1 MHSCPPRIA
10 VLLLGASL
18 IPSVFAAPANRPS
31 TLPEVIDLRAAIVY
45 ALENSFTIRQ
55 ARERIQ
61 QQDGVVLEVS
71 ARGVPNVSVGA
82 AYQRNDVDISQSFPA
97 DDSTWQIQIQ
107 ARQSLY
113 SGGAVQG
120 ATASARLTREAAVLE
135 LQAVINEVLL
145 AVRTRFYDVLLA
157 RESIK
162 VQEQSVSL
170 LEEQLQNARNRYEAG
185 AASNFEVLRA
195 EVALANAQPALIQAR
210 NNFRTS
216 FDEVV
221 QLMGGES
228 TPSGKGLRTP
238 QVVGELTVEPVQY
251 DAAEA
256 VATARAS
263 RPELA
268 RLDKL
273 VEARTKGVDV
283 ARAGARP
290 AVDLVGSYQ
299 WRKAGLSDRFSDARD
314 GWLLGV
320 QSQWNVFDG
329 RATTG
334 RVVQARSALS
344 QIELVRS
351 EAELGIEIEV
361 RRAVSLL
368 QEAGE
373 LVEAS
378 RRVVEQATEALRL
391 ATVRQ
396 AAGTATQLDVLTS
409 QVDLTQARNNQ
420 LRANYNYLVAASRV
434 RKAIGQ
440 ADPFNTGS

>member
-1 MHSCPPRIA
+1 MSMHSRFLRIA
-10 VLLLGASL
+10 VLVIGASFA
-18 IPSVFAAPANRPS
+18 SGVSAAPGNRS
-31 TLPEVIDLRAAIVY
+31 SALPEVIDLRAAIVY
-45 ALENSFTIRQ
+45 ALENSFAIRQ

-61 QQDGVVLEVS
+61 QQDGVILEVS
-71 ARGVPNVSVGA
+71 ALGIPNVGLGA
-82 AYQRNDVDISQSFPA
+82 AYQRNDTDISQSFPA
-97 DDSTWQIQIQ
+97 DDSAWQIQIQ

-120 ATASARLTREAAVLE
+120 AAASARLVREAAVLE
-135 LQAVINEVLL
+135 LQAVISEVLL

-162 VQEQSVSL
+162 VQEQSVAL

-210 NNFRTS
+210 NTFRTS

-221 QLMGGES
+221 QLMGGEAGS
-228 TPSGKGLRTP
+228 APRTP
-238 QVVGELTVEPVQY
+238 QIVGDLTVEPVQY
-251 DAAEA
+251 EVAEA
-256 VATARAS
+256 VAAARAS

-268 RLDKL
+268 RLSKL
-273 VEARTKGVDV
+273 IEARAQGVEI

-290 AVDLVGSYQ
+290 SVDLIGSYQ
-299 WRKAGLSDRFSDARD
+299 WRKAGTSDRFSEARD

-320 QSQWNVFDG
+320 QSQWSVFDG
-329 RATTG
+329 RATAG
-334 RVVQARSALS
+334 RVVQARSALA
-344 QIELVRS
+344 QIELARS

-373 LVEAS
+373 LMEAS

-396 AAGTATQLDVLTS
+396 SAGTATQLDVLTS

-420 LRANYNYLVAASRV
+420 LRANYNYLVAVSRV
-434 RKAIGQ
+434 RKATGQ
-440 ADPFNTGS
+440 ADPFNIGS